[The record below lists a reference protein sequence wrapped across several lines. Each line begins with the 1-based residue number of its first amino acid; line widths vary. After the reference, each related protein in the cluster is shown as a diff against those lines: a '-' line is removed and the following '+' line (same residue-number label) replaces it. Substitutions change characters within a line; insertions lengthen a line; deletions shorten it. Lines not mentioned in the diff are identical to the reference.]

1 MITASVETADLHGQW
16 KPEDRA
22 RKVVVCTPT
31 IVKPYP
37 QYLKAL
43 GDSIP
48 LIVAAGW
55 DEGSVWQVGCPYISA
70 ARAMLLR
77 KALDAGA
84 TDIVFIDHDL
94 SWQPD
99 ALLQLLKADGDVVAG
114 TYRYKHDAVEYMGAL
129 LPGLDGTPQTRWDG
143 AVKAHCIPAG
153 FMRITREGVSKFI
166 REYPELLYGEACA
179 PHVDLFNH
187 GAHEGVWYG
196 EDYAFSRRWTAKC
209 GDIWV
214 LPDLNIDHHTTA
226 DSYRGN
232 FHEYL
237 LRQPGGSEFKKAA

>member
-1 MITASVETADLHGQW
+1 MISINSGTIQGQW
-16 KPEDRA
+16 KDEDRP
-22 RKVVVCTPT
+22 RKVVFCTPT
-31 IVKPYP
+31 ITRPYKC
-37 QYLKAL
+37 YL
-43 GDSIP
+43 DSLEASVP
-48 LIVAAGW
+48 LVNKAGW
-55 DEGSVWQVGCPYISA
+55 EDGAVWQVGCPYISA

-99 ALLQLLKADGDVVAG
+99 ALVKLLEADGPVVAG
-114 TYRYKHDAVEYMGAL
+114 TYRYKSEPERYMGAL
-129 LPGLDGTPQTRWDG
+129 LPGADGTPQVRADG

-153 FMRITREGVSKFI
+153 FLRITRDGVSKFM

-187 GAHEGVWYG
+187 GAHGGVWYG
-196 EDYAFSRRWTAKC
+196 EDYAFSRRWVEKC

-214 LPDLNIDHHTTA
+214 LPNLHIAHHTPMVK
-226 DSYRGN
+226 YPGN
-232 FHEYL
+232 FHNYL
-237 LRQPGGSEFKKAA
+237 LRQPGGSEAEAAA